1 MVTLQESKEKL
12 ANFKHQFGNR
22 FGITK
27 LGIFGS
33 VARGENNENSDIDI
47 VVEVEKPT
55 LLLMHNLHEELVALF
70 NCKVDLVRF
79 RKSLRPLLRANINQ
93 EAVYV

>member
-1 MVTLQESKEKL
+1 MIRLQECIKQL
-12 ANFKHQFGNR
+12 ADFKYQFGSE

-27 LGIFGS
+27 LGVFGS
-33 VARGENNENSDIDI
+33 VARGENTEDSDVDI

-55 LLLMHNLHEELVALF
+55 LLLMHNLHEALTSLLK
-70 NCKVDLVRF
+70 CRVDLVRI
-79 RKSLRPLLRANINQ
+79 RKTLRPLMLSNIKK

>member
-1 MVTLQESKEKL
+1 M
-12 ANFKHQFGNR
+12 
-22 FGITK
+22 
-27 LGIFGS
+27 
-33 VARGENNENSDIDI
+33 DI

-55 LLLMHNLHEELVALF
+55 LALMHDLHEALVLLF

-79 RKSLRPLLRANINQ
+79 RKSLRPLLLSNINK

>member
-1 MVTLQESKEKL
+1 MVGLQECIKQL
-12 ANFKHQFGNR
+12 ANFKQQFGEK
-22 FGITK
+22 FGLTR
-27 LGIFGS
+27 LGVFGS
-33 VARGENNENSDIDI
+33 VARGENTEDSDVDI

-55 LLLMHNLHEELVALF
+55 LALMHDLHEALVLLF

-79 RKSLRPLLRANINQ
+79 RKSLRPLLLSNINK